1 MSVKTRILFE
11 TLENLK
17 QLLGITKNDG
27 KAIKTSS
34 LETCATSEALHFFR
48 VCFKFLESDLSLLF
62 VCLLQV
68 SLQGLSAENNKL
80 QEALKMAV
88 TDNKALISQQKEAI
102 AREREKLS
110 SKIDE
115 QDKILKSAK
124 DAMLKELGH
133 EKSSIR
139 QLEKEK

>member
-1 MSVKTRILFE
+1 M
-11 TLENLK
+11 
-17 QLLGITKNDG
+17 
-27 KAIKTSS
+27 
-34 LETCATSEALHFFR
+34 
-48 VCFKFLESDLSLLF
+48 
-62 VCLLQV
+62 LQV

-102 AREREKLS
+102 ARERERLS

-115 QDKILKSAK
+115 QDKILKNAK
-124 DAMLKELGH
+124 DAMLKELEH